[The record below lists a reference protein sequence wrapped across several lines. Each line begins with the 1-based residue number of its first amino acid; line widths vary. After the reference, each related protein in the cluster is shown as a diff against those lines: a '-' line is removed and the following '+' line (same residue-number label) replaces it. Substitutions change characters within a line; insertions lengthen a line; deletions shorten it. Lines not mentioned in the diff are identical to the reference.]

1 MKQVYEDNL
10 IKLTDDDILFKKYYI
25 PTFASKIIKLSRIE
39 KIQVIKKT
47 FFDQEIKLMGTD
59 DFKTWY
65 PFDSLRS
72 KRKFLYL
79 LFEKNK
85 RRRIAFTVEDDE
97 KFRDLIRGRG
107 ISFQN

>member
-1 MKQVYEDNL
+1 MLNILGKQCILNHNVRLAFVKILKYIASNNRKFLECDMKQVYEDNL

-59 DFKTWY
+59 DLAYINT
-65 PFDSLRS
+65 
-72 KRKFLYL
+72 
-79 LFEKNK
+79 
-85 RRRIAFTVEDDE
+85 
-97 KFRDLIRGRG
+97 
-107 ISFQN
+107 